1 MCDCKLGYI
10 SSDAVY
16 KSNIEYEAKR
26 VLNVQESFKKLKLLK
41 TEPLTQISEVLDGRR
56 GYLSAYI
63 YCPYCGEKINWNKI
77 KESLK

>member
-26 VLNVQESFKKLKLLK
+26 VISVQQNLKKLKLLK
-41 TEPLTQISEVLDGRR
+41 GEPLTQISEVLDFRK
-56 GYLSAYI
+56 GYLSGYT
-63 YCPYCGEKINWNKI
+63 YCPFCGEKINWNKI

>member
-10 SSDAVY
+10 SGDAVY

-41 TEPLTQISEVLDGRR
+41 TEPLNEISEVLDGRR
-56 GYLSAYI
+56 GYLSAYT
-63 YCPYCGEKINWNKI
+63 YCPFCGEKINWNKI
-77 KESLK
+77 KDSLK